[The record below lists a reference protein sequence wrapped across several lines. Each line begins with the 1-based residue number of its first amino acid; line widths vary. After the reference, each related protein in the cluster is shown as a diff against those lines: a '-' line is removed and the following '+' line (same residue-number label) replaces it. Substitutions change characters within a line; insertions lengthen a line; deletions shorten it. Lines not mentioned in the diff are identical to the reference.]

1 MPAKGQHH
9 CLQIDYVVPDVT
21 DDSFG
26 SEGGDEEVSYHVDSN
41 KQLKFFMTLL
51 QRCSEPSMFLSKAME
66 ALKTAMKE
74 PLYNESK
81 DCTKEWTVF

>member
-51 QRCSEPSMFLSKAME
+51 QRCSEPSMFISKAME

-74 PLYNESK
+74 P
-81 DCTKEWTVF
+81 

>member
-9 CLQIDYVVPDVT
+9 CLQIDYVVPDFT

-41 KQLKFFMTLL
+41 KQLKFFTILL

-81 DCTKEWTVF
+81 DCTKEWMVF